1 VEWAWPLQDMGMLA
15 KTPERWTSCLVSW
28 GRNPRKDCITAR
40 GKEKKVRDEEIKLKL
55 LRLTLLHG
63 QLHTNKLLSE
73 DLIEFEM
80 EFVTCTYTSSRN
92 RAYT

>member
-1 VEWAWPLQDMGMLA
+1 VAIKRQKKKGEKVGGGLCRVGVALQDMGMLA

-63 QLHTNKLLSE
+63 QLHTKNS
-73 DLIEFEM
+73 FRR
-80 EFVTCTYTSSRN
+80 T
-92 RAYT
+92 